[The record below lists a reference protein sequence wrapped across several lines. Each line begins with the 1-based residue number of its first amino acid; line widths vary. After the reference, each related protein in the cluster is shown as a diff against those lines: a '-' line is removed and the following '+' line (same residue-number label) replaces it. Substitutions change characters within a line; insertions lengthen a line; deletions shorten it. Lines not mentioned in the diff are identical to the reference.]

1 MEIQVMISQEQVL
14 EKVKEMAQ
22 LLNERYHG
30 EPVYLVGILKGSV
43 FFMCDLA
50 KPPRSYQHKSANP
63 D

>member
-1 MEIQVMISQEQVL
+1 MELQVMISQEQVL

-43 FFMCDLA
+43 FLCVTL
-50 KPPRSYQHKSANP
+50 QNILQCL
-63 D
+63 